1 MVAVIDSTEQIAIAL
16 HPANMAVAYAGRLLF
31 DYGNSVAAS
40 SGHAPPA
47 NVRRS
52 SVLDFLKYT
61 AKIRHIGEADKLAD
75 LRYRSVRMN
84 KQPLSLLY
92 TDHLNILNK
101 RFAGYLFENPAKVVR
116 A

>member
-1 MVAVIDSTEQIAIAL
+1 
-16 HPANMAVAYAGRLLF
+16 MAVAYAGRLLV
-31 DYGNSVAAS
+31 DYGNSVAAF

-52 SVLDFLKYT
+52 SVFYFLKYT
-61 AKIRHIGEADKLAD
+61 SKIRHIGEAESC
-75 LRYRSVRMN
+75 RSPLSECPYN